1 MVPKYITTKSYKDL
15 EDLMKK
21 LLMITLVAL
30 LPISSYALF
39 EARITYGPYLTSGDP
54 VSDICSGNASCT
66 GTLPSKLPLPF
77 TGADVLVKLPLI
89 PIGFGLR
96 YEKLSASG
104 SSSNMEAT
112 ATFNRT
118 AVLINYRLIDTI
130 ISVGPIFSYGLTH
143 SGSLSMKQ
151 NGSKILDYS
160 ASSGESY
167 SLGIEAGIKPL
178 IVIPIKIGAEA
189 GITQFKYKNV
199 TDSLGR
205 APKDINLGGNYIKVF
220 LGLDL

>member
-1 MVPKYITTKSYKDL
+1 
-15 EDLMKK
+15 MKK
-21 LLMITLVAL
+21 LLLMIVL
-30 LPISSYALF
+30 LPLSSYALF

-54 VSDICSGNASCT
+54 VSDICSGNAACT

-77 TGADVLVKLPLI
+77 TGADVLVKIPLI
-89 PIGFGLR
+89 PFGFGLR
-96 YEKLSASG
+96 YEKLTASG
-104 SSSNMEAT
+104 SSSNMQAD

-130 ISVGPIFSYGLTH
+130 ISVGPILSYGLTH
-143 SGSLSMKQ
+143 SGSLSMSL
-151 NGSKILDYS
+151 NGNKILDYT

-178 IVIPIKIGAEA
+178 IVIPLKIGAEA

-199 TDSLGR
+199 TDSIGG
-205 APKDINLGGNYIKVF
+205 AAKNIDLGGNYIKVF